1 MWALFAIL
9 PFYFIFQWSTTG
21 EIVTGIIL
29 SIFFFISYRFAFISK
44 GWVRYCWSSVL
55 IILSIIM
62 TSFFTYVYF
71 AFFLAYLIGN
81 FQQMSNTQKI
91 DPESDIVTG

>member
-44 GWVRYCWSSVL
+44 GLTTVG
-55 IILSIIM
+55 I
-62 TSFFTYVYF
+62 
-71 AFFLAYLIGN
+71 
-81 FQQMSNTQKI
+81 SNRKK
-91 DPESDIVTG
+91 